1 MEPNVDY
8 SRTKEEQ
15 WSLWIL
21 HRVWNQELWR
31 TVVAL
36 IEEQPFSKHPQ
47 TLRLHAREL
56 AGGKVL
62 FLKVFHGS
70 VGLAAWKDVFRESKA
85 LRSMRQA
92 AALARADFNVPITV
106 ASGEKRRHR
115 LLQKAFLLTLET
127 HGQALPSFLRDQLV
141 GARSISLAE
150 KRVNL
155 EQLATEVRRLHG
167 LGFVHGDLVPTNIVV
182 SRPPGERSRF
192 FFMDNDRTRRY
203 PRWLPQTLWRRN
215 LVQLN
220 RMPLPGITLQDRLR
234 FLKHYLGSQEWAAQK
249 RHWLSWLERK
259 TRQRRAECDAV
270 NSSGSFR
277 RLMRWND
284 RLS

>member
-8 SRTKEEQ
+8 SRTREGQ

-21 HRVWNQELWR
+21 HRAWNQELWR
-31 TVVAL
+31 TVLAL
-36 IEEQPFSKHPQ
+36 IEDQPFSKHPQ
-47 TLRLHAREL
+47 TLRLQARDL
-56 AGGKVL
+56 TDGRGL

-70 VGLAAWKDVFRESKA
+70 VGSGALKNMFRESKA
-85 LRSMRQA
+85 FRSMRQA

-106 ASGEKRRHR
+106 ASGEKRRHC
-115 LLQKAFLLTLET
+115 LLQKAFLLTVEA
-127 HGQALPSFLRDQLV
+127 HGQPLPSFLRDQLV
-141 GARSISLAE
+141 GARNISLAE
-150 KRVNL
+150 KRANL
-155 EQLATEVRRLHG
+155 EQLATEIRRLHG
-167 LGFVHGDLVPTNIVV
+167 LGFVHGDLVPTNILV

-192 FFMDNDRTRRY
+192 VFMDNDRTRRC

-234 FLKHYLGSQEWAAQK
+234 FLKHYLGSQEWAAKK

-259 TRQRRAECDAV
+259 TRQRRKECDAV
-270 NSSGSFR
+270 DSSGSFR

-284 RLS
+284 RLG

>member
-1 MEPNVDY
+1 MGPKADY
-8 SRTKEEQ
+8 SRTKDGD
-15 WSLWIL
+15 WSLWTL
-21 HRVWNQELWR
+21 QGSWNQELWR
-31 TVVAL
+31 TVFAL

-47 TLRLHAREL
+47 TLRLPARDM
-56 AGGKVL
+56 GVGKVL

-70 VGLAAWKDVFRESKA
+70 AGLGGLKNVFRESKA

-92 AALARADFNVPITV
+92 AALARANFNVPTTV

-115 LLQKAFLLTLET
+115 LLRKAFLLTLEVN
-127 HGQALPSFLRDQLV
+127 GQPLPSFLGDQLRE
-141 GARSISLAE
+141 ARTISIPE
-150 KRVNL
+150 KRVDL
-155 EQLATEVRRLHG
+155 AQLAAEVRRLHG
-167 LGFVHGDLVPTNIVV
+167 LGFVHGDLVPTNILV
-182 SRPPGERSRF
+182 SRAFGKQSRF

-203 PRWLPQTLWRRN
+203 PRWLPQTFWRRN

-234 FLKHYLGSQEWAAQK
+234 FLKHYLGSQEWAGQK
-249 RHWLSWLERK
+249 RRWLAWLERK
-259 TRQRRAECDAV
+259 TRQRRKECDAV
-270 NSSGSFR
+270 DSSGSFR